1 MDMMCEARGA
11 MDLVSSSA
19 RERGFNEN
27 FLFGVVLGDFNPSNG
42 CNSVWKLCMTGD
54 GMTVIN
60 GETVTSQKIKVLG
73 KSGDYANMKMD
84 MGLMP
89 ARDGNNYGFE
99 FVKRD
104 GKAFLNVQLLQ
115 NSMDARRSGLPAKSF
130 WLSYKAALVWR
141 S

>member
-1 MDMMCEARGA
+1 
-11 MDLVSSSA
+11 
-19 RERGFNEN
+19 
-27 FLFGVVLGDFNPSNG
+27 
-42 CNSVWKLCMTGD
+42 
-54 GMTVIN
+54 
-60 GETVTSQKIKVLG
+60 LG

-115 NSMDARRSGLPAKSF
+115 NSMDAPKIIGSFPCKKVSG
-130 WLSYKAALVWR
+130 
-141 S
+141 